1 MTDRQMATHAA
12 HNVYTLPYRRNQLK
26 YMHQTL
32 INPPMETLI
41 KAIENEQLE
50 GFPFMKTKMVRK
62 YLAPSPATSKG
73 RMKRSRAGIRSTR
86 KNVEAE
92 TTTDMTVEV
101 EPVTAPGQMQSHVIP
116 DDNEGQISNVFC
128 YAALADKISGTL
140 YTDATGA
147 LPVRSINGYQ
157 YYFVAYDYDT
167 NYIFPIPIKDVTD
180 ASIIEAFQ
188 KVFEELKEQGY
199 QPKFNVT
206 DNQATRPLKKFLK
219 TKQC

>member
-1 MTDRQMATHAA
+1 
-12 HNVYTLPYRRNQLK
+12 
-26 YMHQTL
+26 
-32 INPPMETLI
+32 METLI

-73 RMKRSRAGIRSTR
+73 RMKRPRAGIRSTR
-86 KNVEAE
+86 KNSELE
-92 TTTDMTVEV
+92 TATD
-101 EPVTAPGQMQSHVIP
+101 VTEEEEQVAAPGQVQAHVIP

-140 YTDATGA
+140 HTDATGA

-206 DNQATRPLKKFLK
+206 DNQATWPLKKFLK
-219 TKQC
+219 TKQYR